1 MTDRRLFIV
10 GLALVAYGYLGLL
23 WRGLPPSPVVFVREW
38 VNKPLGIG
46 EDFAYL
52 GIAVLLIAF
61 GLLITPELLHRL
73 TLPVAAVLMLG
84 IAGVLLG
91 SAELGGV
98 LRPVCA
104 LVLFV
109 AIWAPTRRWPWISV
123 LLQLEAA
130 YALLLLGKI
139 PGLHQAGLIA
149 EYLPLLTLGMLIRL
163 GTWRAVLLG
172 VLCVSVP
179 GVAETVYPELTGWW
193 HALTVLYA
201 VLFVLLLR
209 RNPDGAQP
217 ESRYLHGL
225 DFVRVLASCLVVY
238 AHIQGWLI
246 VRGQHWWLTDWVQAN
261 VIGTLQLN
269 DRLSILGVTMF
280 LVVSGV
286 VVTYVTQRE
295 NPGQFLWR
303 RLTRI
308 APLLWVVTPLVWIL
322 ITVGQRVGDEVSSAG
337 VGVGDLLRGLVLAN
351 FFTSP
356 LERLVGV
363 TWTLVI
369 QVAFYCYVAAAIP
382 ALRRR
387 PWIPPMVVAL
397 VCFVVV
403 LATAGS
409 RNQAVL
415 EVHQICA
422 YLPLLCIGQL
432 ISLAHTGQVHRATA
446 ALIGAVH
453 LALFTWMDQVAMT
466 TYPNYANVRTA
477 VLVVLFVAVMMNV
490 NGPVSRSKLIR
501 NWSKRT
507 YAIYLVHTACIFAVM
522 DHFASVIGPD
532 AGIVLSLA
540 VSAGVAEILH
550 RFVEMPAERLL
561 RARRS
566 PVRQ

>member
-1 MTDRRLFIV
+1 MTDRRLFIL
-10 GLALVAYGYLGLL
+10 GLALVAYGYLAAL
-23 WRGLPPSPVVFVREW
+23 WRGLPPTPVVVVREW

-46 EDFAYL
+46 EDFAFL
-52 GIAVLLIAF
+52 GIALLLIAF

-73 TLPVAAVLMLG
+73 TLPVAVLLVLG

-109 AIWAPTRRWPWISV
+109 GIWAPTRRWPWISV

-130 YALLLLGKI
+130 YALLVLGKV
-139 PGLHQAGLIA
+139 PGLHQVGLIA
-149 EYLPLLTLGMLIRL
+149 EYLPLLTLGVLIRL
-163 GTWRAVLLG
+163 GTWRAVVLG

-179 GVAETVYPELTGWW
+179 GIAETIYPELTGWW
-193 HALTVLYA
+193 HALTVVYA
-201 VLFVLLLR
+201 VLLVLLLR
-209 RNPDGAQP
+209 RKPDSAQP

-238 AHIQGWLI
+238 AHVQAWFI

-269 DRLSILGVTMF
+269 DRLSFLGVAMF

-308 APLLWVVTPLVWIL
+308 APLLWAVIPLVWIL
-322 ITVGQRVGDEVSSAG
+322 VNVGQRVGDEVSPAG
-337 VGVGDLLRGLVLAN
+337 LSVGDLLRGLLLAN

-356 LERLVGV
+356 LQTIAGV

-369 QVAFYCYVAAAIP
+369 QVGFYCYVAAAIP

-387 PWIPPMVVAL
+387 PWIPPMVVAMM
-397 VCFVVV
+397 CFVVV
-403 LATAGS
+403 LTTAGS
-409 RNQAVL
+409 HNQAVL
-415 EVHQICA
+415 ELNEIFG

-432 ISLAHTGQVHRATA
+432 ISLAHTRQIHRAIA
-446 ALIGAVH
+446 ALISAVH
-453 LALFTWMDQVAMT
+453 LALFSWMDQVAMAT
-466 TYPNYANVRTA
+466 HQNYANVRTA
-477 VLVVLFVAVMMNV
+477 ALVVLFVAVMMNV

-507 YAIYLVHTACIFAVM
+507 YAIYLIHTACIFVVM
-522 DHFASVIGPD
+522 DHVASVIGFD

-550 RFVEMPAERLL
+550 RFVEIPAERWL